1 MPQLTPQDA
10 LVYIMVLTS
19 AADTQMT
26 DAELGSIVNVVT
38 RLPVFTGF
46 DKDRVASLA
55 EDCYQLLAD
64 EDGLEKILD
73 LAHEALPARLYDTA
87 YALAVEVA
95 AADLHVEQEEL
106 VLLQMLRDRWDLD
119 ELTVAAI
126 ERSARVRFRKLD

>member
-1 MPQLTPQDA
+1 MPQISPQDA

-26 DAELGSIVNVVT
+26 DAELDSIGNVVT

-46 DKDRVASLA
+46 DKERVVALA
-55 EDCYQLLAD
+55 EDCYN
-64 EDGLEKILD
+64 
-73 LAHEALPARLYDTA
+73 LAHDALPPRLYDTA
-87 YALAVEVA
+87 YALAVEIA